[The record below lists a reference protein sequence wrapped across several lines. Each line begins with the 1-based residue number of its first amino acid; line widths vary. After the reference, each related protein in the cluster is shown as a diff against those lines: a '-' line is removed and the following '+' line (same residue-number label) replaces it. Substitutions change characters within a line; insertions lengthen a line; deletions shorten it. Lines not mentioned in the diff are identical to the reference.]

1 MLFNMELLCFM
12 KLEDSRNY
20 YKLIL
25 DKIPKS
31 NKFDEFIEYFEK
43 SWFPKSESDTTK
55 YDFSLWSYY
64 DKFDF
69 RETKNN

>member
-1 MLFNMELLCFM
+1 MLYETWRFKKLLQV
-12 KLEDSRNY
+12 N
-20 YKLIL
+20 L